1 MAKLE
6 EGDSFGELALLYS
19 KPRMAT
25 IKCIER
31 SHFVVLTKDDYNGAI
46 AEIERRKTN
55 EKINFI
61 KMLPVFAKLSRTQ
74 LTRYTYNLKDV
85 QIIKD
90 SFLYKEGDLADKVF
104 IIREGEFQI
113 LKRVKIKK

>member
-1 MAKLE
+1 
-6 EGDSFGELALLYS
+6 
-19 KPRMAT
+19 MAT

-31 SHFVVLTKDDYNGAI
+31 SHFVVLSMADYKGAI

-55 EKINFI
+55 EKINFV

-85 QIIKD
+85 QVIKE
-90 SFLYKEGDLADKVF
+90 SFLYREGDLADKVF
-104 IIREGEFQI
+104 IIREGEF
-113 LKRVKIKK
+113 

>member
-1 MAKLE
+1 MDKIVENGIPVDPKDLLAKASTLQPGE
-6 EGDSFGELALLYS
+6 ICQEVAQLAAGDSFGELALLYS

-31 SHFVVLTKDDYNGAI
+31 SHFIVLSKADYNGAI

-61 KMLPVFAKLSRTQ
+61 KMLPVFSKLSRTQ
-74 LTRYTYNLKDV
+74 
-85 QIIKD
+85 
-90 SFLYKEGDLADKVF
+90 
-104 IIREGEFQI
+104 
-113 LKRVKIKK
+113 